1 MIDNMLSFIAPH
13 HCCGCDKIGTLLCG
27 NCKNNIITESNMVCI
42 VCQKPTSGAWLC
54 SICKAPFERAW
65 VVGPRTGVLQRLV
78 GLYKFER
85 AKSAY
90 KLLGDLLLDVLPELP
105 ANTIIVPVPTVPG
118 HIRERGYDHML
129 LIAKY
134 IAKIRGLEC
143 KPLLYRKTN
152 TKQRQTTARQRVA
165 QAKQAFEVKGQLNA
179 ETPYLLLDDVLTTGA
194 TIKYAS
200 KTLRDAGA
208 KHVWVGIIARQTLD

>member
-1 MIDNMLSFIAPH
+1 MCH
-13 HCCGCDKIGTLLCG
+13 
-27 NCKNNIITESNMVCI
+27 
-42 VCQKPTSGAWLC
+42 KPTSGACLC

-90 KLLGDLLLDVLPELP
+90 KLLGDLLLDVLPQLP
-105 ANTIIVPVPTVPG
+105 TDTVIVPIPTVSG

-134 IAKIRGLEC
+134 IAKVRDLEC
-143 KPLLYRKTN
+143 KQLLCRKTN

-165 QAKQAFEVKGQLNA
+165 QAKQAFAVKGQLDA

-200 KTLRDAGA
+200 QTLRDAGA